1 MMLSL
6 RQKHEYEQEIEQL
19 KIDLLDSMIACKKL
33 STEVL
38 LLESKVQN
46 YALTG
51 KDLALA
57 LIKKKANGL
66 DVKLSQISTYS
77 GLSYSKVANTAHR
90 LKTRELNK

>member
-66 DVKLSQISTYS
+66 DVKLSQISKYS
-77 GLSYSKVANTAHR
+77 GVSYSKVANTAHR